1 MKAEDEVQ
9 TLLVPG
15 HENNFWEV
23 MAEKNSLERGKVQI
37 LWLLVY
43 LPTMLSSLLN

>member
-1 MKAEDEVQ
+1 MKAEGEVQ

-23 MAEKNSLERGKVQI
+23 MAEKTVWKGEKYKYYGF
-37 LWLLVY
+37 
-43 LPTMLSSLLN
+43 

>member
-1 MKAEDEVQ
+1 MKAEGEVQ

-23 MAEKNSLERGKVQI
+23 MAEKNSLAKRKVQI
-37 LWLLVY
+37 LWFLV
-43 LPTMLSSLLN
+43 